1 MGFFDHQWMGF
12 PKFILLI
19 FHAFTPKIKSEIL
32 DTWFSGIKKSIPN
45 LSLHLWQ
52 ESLHYLSVMDILKLP
67 EAYSEKDP
75 GCLSL
80 FHPHPPKDHTHTHTH
95 THTQTHIYHLG
106 IQVFSPIVKKTQAVL
121 ASSILT
127 HPNTTHTHTHTHTH
141 TNTHIYHLGIQV
153 FRTMLHPLRCPFLLL
168 DIFGNSTEFWNFYST
183 CSYLFP
189 SYFKV
194 KVRVG
199 RNSTEK
205 KHTKKLAQTSQTA
218 ASWSWE
224 SRPSKETKAAAGQ
237 V

>member
-80 FHPHPPKDHTHTHTH
+80 FHPHPPK
-95 THTQTHIYHLG
+95 Y
-106 IQVFSPIVKKTQAVL
+106 
-121 ASSILT
+121 
-127 HPNTTHTHTHTHTH
+127 HTHTHTHTH